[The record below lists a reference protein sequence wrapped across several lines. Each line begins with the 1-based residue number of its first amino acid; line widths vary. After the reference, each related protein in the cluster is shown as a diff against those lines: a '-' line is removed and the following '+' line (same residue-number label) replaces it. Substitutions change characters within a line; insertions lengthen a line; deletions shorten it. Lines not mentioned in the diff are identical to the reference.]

1 MKIVIDCR
9 LWEEGGVGRYIRNL
23 VSRLQKLDTHNFY
36 TLLTYGNPNI
46 QINNS
51 HFHVRSVS
59 SRWHSLSE
67 QTVFLY
73 NLLKEQA
80 DLVHFPYFSHPV
92 LYNRPFVITLHDIT
106 PFTHATGQATTRHP
120 LLYAMKKIGYRQ
132 TLMHALTRSK
142 HVLVPTNAVAHDIRT
157 MGTKTSITVTYEGVD
172 ESLIQARPIAV
183 SSAKEPFL
191 LYVGNFFPHKNIS
204 FLLTSYAKV
213 PKAPKL
219 ILVGPDDVFTQRMRS
234 QAHMLNL
241 ENRILFLH
249 AVSDGQLRYL
259 YSNAQALVFPSQS
272 EGFGL
277 PVLEA
282 SYFGCP
288 LILSSIA
295 SFKEI
300 AVPGTTFFNLHNEES
315 LMRVLEESIQ
325 VKKTP
330 YPDAYKKKFSF
341 ETMAMKT
348 LAIYNTSV

>member
-1 MKIVIDCR
+1 MKIAIDCR
-9 LWEEGGVGRYIRNL
+9 LWTEGGVGRYIRNL

-36 TLLTYGNPNI
+36 TLFTYGNPNI
-46 QINNS
+46 QIGNPRFRVHS
-51 HFHVRSVS
+51 IS
-59 SRWHSLSE
+59 SRWHSASE

-73 NLLKEQA
+73 NLLKERA
-80 DLVHFPYFSHPV
+80 DLVHFPYFSHPIF
-92 LYNRPFVITLHDIT
+92 YNRPFVITLHDIT
-106 PFTHATGQATTRHP
+106 PLTHATGQATTRHP

-132 TLMHALTRSK
+132 TLMHGLTRSR

-157 MGTKTSITVTYEGVD
+157 MYTKTPITVTYEGVD

-183 SSAKEPFL
+183 YSAAEPFL

-204 FLLTSYAKV
+204 FLLKSYAKA
-213 PKAPKL
+213 PRAPKL
-219 ILVGPDDVFTQRMRS
+219 ILVGPDDVFAQRMRM
-234 QAHMLNL
+234 QAHILNL

-259 YSNAQALVFPSQS
+259 YSHAQALVFPSKS

-300 AVPGTTFFNLHNEES
+300 ATPGTTFFNPHNEES
-315 LMRVLEESIQ
+315 LIRALQQSIY
-325 VKKTP
+325 VKKSP
-330 YPDAYKKKFSF
+330 YPFAYKKKFSF
-341 ETMAMKT
+341 ETMAKKT